1 MIPMIQDVP
10 GQTLRPRGERWNLPG
25 IAKGRECFRRDGL
38 ESFSAFA
45 LIHLGSSLRDPMLF
59 FDLN

>member
-1 MIPMIQDVP
+1 
-10 GQTLRPRGERWNLPG
+10 LPG